1 MERYEY
7 QSEFARRY
15 YGQGREEG
23 QQEGWQ
29 QGREEGRQDGL
40 RTAAVALARSKLADF
55 SDADLAGIEATSD
68 PGVLTGLVTSL
79 GQATSAVEA
88 RAALSRAF
96 DRQVHT

>member
-7 QSEFARRY
+7 QSEFARKY

-23 QQEGWQ
+23 QQ

-40 RTAAVALARSKLADF
+40 RTAVVALARSKLADV
-55 SDADLAGIEATSD
+55 SDADLAAIEATSD

-79 GQATSAVEA
+79 GQATGAVEA
-88 RAALSRAF
+88 RAALSRAL
-96 DRQVHT
+96 DRHGRP